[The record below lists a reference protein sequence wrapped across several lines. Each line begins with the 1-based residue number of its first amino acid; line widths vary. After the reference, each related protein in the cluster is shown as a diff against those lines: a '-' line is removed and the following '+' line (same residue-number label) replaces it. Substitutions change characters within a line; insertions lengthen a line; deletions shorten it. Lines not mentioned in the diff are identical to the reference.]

1 MTNALT
7 SNIVL
12 DQLISVAITGD
23 KEALQQLRFHPW
35 FTAMLAEISRSM
47 SFRYRV
53 DAEEIRDHVFDKLSA
68 YVETIKNPNNS
79 PLTKCLRAWS
89 RETAKKFCLNE
100 IRHDG
105 VEQRHFDRM
114 VDRENSNGTRKSVGG
129 GSLPLQPAGG
139 NSPED
144 VHFAEELRY
153 QLGPGLSLE
162 VRRAL
167 VNCSPE
173 IRRIVVL
180 WADVMTLKGIS
191 EETRIPLATVARH
204 LSQWQKQV
212 FKRTVLGQ
220 IVAQEPKRR
229 MRAYELLRDAIRLN
243 CAA

>member
-1 MTNALT
+1 VTN
-7 SNIVL
+7 SHNIL
-12 DQLISVAITGD
+12 IYLNQLISAAIAGSE
-23 KEALQQLRFHPW
+23 EALQQLRFHPW
-35 FTAMLAEISRSM
+35 FTAMLTEISRLM

-53 DAEEIRDHVFDKLSA
+53 DAEEIRDHVFDKVSA
-68 YVETIKNPNNS
+68 NIETIKNPNNS
-79 PLTKCLRAWS
+79 PLTTCLRAWC
-89 RETAKKFCLNE
+89 RQTAKRFCLNE

-105 VEQRHFDRM
+105 VEQRHFDRS
-114 VDRENSNGTRKSVGG
+114 VDRENSNGTRKSAGG

-167 VNCSPE
+167 TSCSPAV
-173 IRRIVVL
+173 RRIVLL
-180 WADVMTLKGIS
+180 WAHGMTLKRIS
-191 EETRIPLATVARH
+191 EETGIPVATVQRY
-204 LSQWQKQV
+204 LSHWQKRV

-220 IVAQEPKRR
+220 IVADAPYRR
-229 MRAYELLRDAIRLN
+229 MRAYELLRKAITLN